1 MKLIAI
7 ALTATGL
14 LAVAGTAAAAV
25 SDVEFLRAN
34 RCRGLAE
41 SGVATVDTAAMDAFL
56 KAEQRTRTAFVVDR
70 GKAEFDK
77 ARREGKTEN
86 TERKARLSAELNG
99 PCQAYKG

>member
-14 LAVAGTAAAAV
+14 LATAGTAAAAV
-25 SDVEFLRAN
+25 SDVEFLRAS

-41 SGVATVDTAAMDAFL
+41 SGVAQVDTAAMDAFL
-56 KAEQRTRTAFVVDR
+56 KAEQRTRTTFVADR

-77 ARREGKTEN
+77 ARREGKTDN
-86 TERKARLSAELNG
+86 AERKARLTAELNG